1 MPYAKESLANYLTDG
16 IREVVRKEVVQA
28 PAGGER
34 LFQEPRI
41 FEDLLSS
48 QPLCFNLFGELAR
61 DLPLASATLATLLGQ
76 DGVRVTEV
84 AFEYSP
90 GRGDA
95 RFTADRSAFD
105 VFMRYETA
113 RGEPCFVGIEVKYVE
128 DLSAA
133 PARHRTR
140 YDELASAMGTFRSD
154 AREKLRTAP
163 LEQFWRDHLLAGS
176 MLLHDDSFAAGS
188 FAVIYPSEN
197 EAVASGVSA
206 YRAGLREDAT
216 FKAWTMERILEAMTA
231 AGAGAWVEEL
241 RARYLGASTR
251 EPDGTVVRV

>member
-1 MPYAKESLANYLTDG
+1 MGAMNPFAAPTRHLFFTGKGGVGKTAIACAAAISLADRG
-16 IREVVRKEVVQA
+16 K
-28 PAGGER
+28 
-34 LFQEPRI
+34 
-41 FEDLLSS
+41 
-48 QPLCFNLFGELAR
+48 
-61 DLPLASATLATLLGQ
+61 
-76 DGVRVTEV
+76 RV
-84 AFEYSP
+84 
-90 GRGDA
+90 
-95 RFTADRSAFD
+95 
-105 VFMRYETA
+105 
-113 RGEPCFVGIEVKYVE
+113 
-128 DLSAA
+128 
-133 PARHRTR
+133 
-140 YDELASAMGTFRSD
+140 
-154 AREKLRTAP
+154 
-163 LEQFWRDHLLAGS
+163 LAGS